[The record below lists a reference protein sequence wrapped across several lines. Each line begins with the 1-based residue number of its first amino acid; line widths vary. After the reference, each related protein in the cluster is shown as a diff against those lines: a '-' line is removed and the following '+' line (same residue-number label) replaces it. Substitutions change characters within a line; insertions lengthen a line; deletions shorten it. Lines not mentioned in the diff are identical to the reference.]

1 MNRRKISVLLVD
13 DHALVRQGFRKILE
27 DEQDIE
33 VVGEA
38 SNGSDAVTQAEKLR
52 PEVIVMDVTM
62 PSLNGI
68 EATRRI
74 LKSLH
79 HTQVLALSMHKDRV
93 YVREMLKAGAKGYLL
108 KDSADSD
115 LIAAVHALSR
125 GDGYLSPAV
134 SGMVLNDYSRH
145 VRDPIDLLSS
155 REREIMQLLAEGL
168 TNKMIAQQ
176 LGISVYTVDD
186 HRGRVMAKLN
196 LHSIGELVRFAM
208 RKGIVD

>member
-38 SNGSDAVTQAEKLR
+38 ANGIDAVTQAEKLR

-62 PSLNGI
+62 PNLNGI

-93 YVREMLKAGAKGYLL
+93 YVREMLKAGAK
-108 KDSADSD
+108 
-115 LIAAVHALSR
+115 
-125 GDGYLSPAV
+125 
-134 SGMVLNDYSRH
+134 
-145 VRDPIDLLSS
+145 
-155 REREIMQLLAEGL
+155 
-168 TNKMIAQQ
+168 
-176 LGISVYTVDD
+176 
-186 HRGRVMAKLN
+186 
-196 LHSIGELVRFAM
+196 
-208 RKGIVD
+208 

>member
-1 MNRRKISVLLVD
+1 MNKRKITVLLAD
-13 DHALVRQGFRKILE
+13 DHALVRQGFRRILE
-27 DEQDIE
+27 GEPDIE
-33 VVGEA
+33 VAGEA
-38 SNGSDAVTQAEKLR
+38 SNGGDAVTQATKLR
-52 PEVIVMDVTM
+52 PEVVVMDVTM

-74 LKSLH
+74 LKSMQ
-79 HTQVLALSMHKDRV
+79 HTQVLALSMHKDQV

-108 KDSADSD
+108 KDSADAD
-115 LIAAVHALSR
+115 LISAIRAVAR

-155 REREIMQLLAEGL
+155 REREILQLLAEGQ
-168 TNKMIAQQ
+168 TNKMIASQ
-176 LGISVYTVDD
+176 LNISVYTVDD
-186 HRGRVMAKLN
+186 HRGRIMAKLN

>member
-1 MNRRKISVLLVD
+1 
-13 DHALVRQGFRKILE
+13 
-27 DEQDIE
+27 
-33 VVGEA
+33 
-38 SNGSDAVTQAEKLR
+38 
-52 PEVIVMDVTM
+52 
-62 PSLNGI
+62 
-68 EATRRI
+68 
-74 LKSLH
+74 
-79 HTQVLALSMHKDRV
+79 VLALSMHKDRV

>member
-1 MNRRKISVLLVD
+1 MLLVD
-13 DHALVRQGFRKILE
+13 DHSLVRQGFKKILE
-27 DEQDIE
+27 EETDIE

-38 SNGSDAVTQAEKLR
+38 ANGADGITQAEKLK

-62 PSLNGI
+62 PNLNGI
-68 EATRRI
+68 EATRRV
-74 LKSLH
+74 LKSLQ

-108 KDSADSD
+108 KDSADTD
-115 LIAAVHALSR
+115 LISAIRAVAR

-134 SGMVLNDYSRH
+134 SGMVLSDYSRH

-155 REREIMQLLAEGL
+155 REREVLQLLAEGL

-176 LGISVYTVDD
+176 LNISVYTVDD
-186 HRGRVMAKLN
+186 HRGRIMAKLS
-196 LHSIGELVRFAM
+196 LHSIGDLVRFAM

>member
-1 MNRRKISVLLVD
+1 MNTRKITVLLVD
-13 DHALVRQGFRKILE
+13 DHSLVRQGFKKILE
-27 DEQDIE
+27 DEADIE

-38 SNGSDAVTQAEKLR
+38 ATGAEAVSQAEKLH
-52 PEVIVMDVTM
+52 PHVIVMDVTM

-68 EATRRI
+68 EATRRV
-74 LKSLH
+74 LKSSP

-108 KDSADSD
+108 KDGADAD
-115 LIAAVHALSR
+115 LIAAIRAVAR

-134 SGMVLNDYSRH
+134 SGMVLSDFSRY
-145 VRDPIDLLSS
+145 VRDPIDLLTS
-155 REREIMQLLAEGL
+155 REREIMQLLAEGQ

-176 LGISVYTVDD
+176 LDLSVYTVDD
-186 HRGRVMAKLN
+186 HRGRIMAKLG
-196 LHSIGELVRFAM
+196 LHSIGDLVRFAM